1 MADAAQLGARFVE
14 QLGGE
19 RTGAH
24 ARTIGLEDAVDLAD
38 AVGRDAQSGADA
50 GADGIGRRDERIRP
64 EIDVEQRPLRALGEH
79 AFAGDERIVDEILAV
94 DQPETPEVI
103 DGLEPLTLQ
112 VGDVVGITE
121 PLQNLLVAGLGAGID
136 RLEIGAQQIAH
147 AHAVAADLVGV
158 GGTDALAGG
167 ADPVA
172 ALGSLVS
179 GIEDSMRGKNE
190 VRLLGDAELAGE
202 IVAAL
207 GQLLGLGPEQDGIDD
222 HTVADDIGLATLE
235 NPRRNRAQDVLLTV
249 ELKRMAGIGTA
260 LETRYDLVAGR
271 QYIHDLAL
279 ALVAPLQTEDHVDF
293 FHYELMTVFLDAKD
307 VFCIQRYKKPFAKT
321 NEIRFYRGRI
331 LQTGE

>member
-1 MADAAQLGARFVE
+1 M
-14 QLGGE
+14 
-19 RTGAH
+19 
-24 ARTIGLEDAVDLAD
+24 
-38 AVGRDAQSGADA
+38 
-50 GADGIGRRDERIRP
+50 RR
-64 EIDVEQRPLRALGEH
+64 
-79 AFAGDERIVDEILAV
+79 
-94 DQPETPEVI
+94 
-103 DGLEPLTLQ
+103 
-112 VGDVVGITE
+112 
-121 PLQNLLVAGLGAGID
+121 
-136 RLEIGAQQIAH
+136 
-147 AHAVAADLVGV
+147 
-158 GGTDALAGG
+158 
-167 ADPVA
+167 
-172 ALGSLVS
+172 
-179 GIEDSMRGKNE
+179 KNE

-207 GQLLGLGPEQDGIDD
+207 GQLLGLGPEQNGIDD

-307 VFCIQRYKKPFAKT
+307 VFCTQRYKKPFAKT

-331 LQTGE
+331 LQTGERFAIPT